1 MATAGSIV
9 VDLLMRTASFE
20 SDTKRAESIAKKR
33 ADAIDKAF
41 SEMGKKIGLAATAAG
56 GAIAAMV
63 VSTAN
68 AAKEISNLA
77 NLSGAGTEEFQR
89 FAAGAKSVG
98 IEQDKLGDIFKDF
111 REKVGEFVQTGGGG
125 MKDFFEQIAPKV
137 GITADAFRNLSGPQA
152 LQLYVDTLEKA
163 GLSQEQMSF
172 YLESM
177 ASDTTALIPL
187 LRDGGKEM
195 TALGDAAAQTGQIMS
210 DQTIYAAKQLSIQM
224 DEFKGQLAGVRNE
237 IVGALLPALVEVANQ
252 MKAVSGQGSAVSAI
266 GSGIATVFE
275 TVTALG
281 INVAYVLKQIGNE
294 IGGIGAQAAAVLR
307 GNFAQAAEIGRMM
320 KADAAAA
327 RAQVDKDTEAII
339 NARNKIIGT
348 GSGVR
353 GAGFADP
360 RLLGTV
366 PTVGAWAPPG
376 KTTTT
381 KPPRTS
387 SSRASTTKDDAP
399 FIGPMPNVDMMEKY
413 LELEREAVSL
423 RRSLMTDG
431 EIRNEQEAKY
441 FELLGEGLI
450 TQEEFNRAMGE
461 LAPKAIEAM
470 TEMDEF
476 AKSAAQNM
484 QSAFADFL
492 FDPFKDGLGGML
504 KGFGQTIQRMIAEA
518 ASAQLMKAMFG
529 DMGKTGSIGGWAGQA
544 LGLAG
549 ALFGG
554 SSGAAASGAVGAA
567 AGASSYAASASELTK
582 SAFSFGGFRASGGSV
597 ATGHAYMVGERGPE
611 MFVPSSAGAILP
623 TGSQAGGQSSEY
635 NINVTVPA
643 GSSQET
649 RRAAAAGAREALG
662 FINQA
667 GRYA

>member
-1 MATAGSIV
+1 MASIGSLTIS
-9 VDLLMRTASFE
+9 LMMSTGAFE
-20 SDTKRAESIAKKR
+20 TDTKRAESIAKKR
-33 ADAIDKAF
+33 AEAIDKAF
-41 SEMGKKIGLAATAAG
+41 AEMGRKIGLAATAAG

-187 LRDGGKEM
+187 LRDGGKQMKE
-195 TALGDAAAQTGQIMS
+195 LGDQASRTGQILNEE
-210 DQTIYAAKQLSIQM
+210 TIFAAKQLSLNMQM
-224 DEFKGQLAGVRNE
+224 LQGNLAGLKNEIASALIPTLVNLTDEFLAGIEASGGFFAALRVAGFAKPFEDAAAGVQFYSKEVQRLKNE
-237 IVGALLPALVEVANQ
+237 QVGVIKDMADFLGLKTSLELAEERL
-252 MKAVSGQGSAVSAI
+252 KY
-266 GSGIATVFE
+266 FE
-275 TVTALG
+275 TVLRRQRAKFDAILTSDAGAGRSSSGYVDPRILG
-281 INVAYVLKQIGNE
+281 RTSPEVTVGSGLFN
-294 IGGIGAQAAAVLR
+294 
-307 GNFAQAAEIGRMM
+307 
-320 KADAAAA
+320 
-327 RAQVDKDTEAII
+327 
-339 NARNKIIGT
+339 T
-348 GSGVR
+348 GSK
-353 GAGFADP
+353 P
-360 RLLGTV
+360 
-366 PTVGAWAPPG
+366 
-376 KTTTT
+376 KTNT
-381 KPPRTS
+381 PNAPRTS
-387 SSRASTTKDDAP
+387 SSRTSTAKEDAP
-399 FIGPMPNVDMMEKY
+399 FVGPMPNVDLMERY
-413 LELEREAVSL
+413 LDLEREAVSL

-450 TQEEFNRAMGE
+450 TQEEFNRAMGD

-504 KGFGQTIQRMIAEA
+504 KGFGQMIQRMIAEA
-518 ASAQLMKAMFG
+518 ASAQIMKSMFG

-544 LGLAG
+544 LSWAG
-549 ALFGG
+549 TLFGG
-554 SSGAAASGAVGAA
+554 A
-567 AGASSYAASASELTK
+567 
-582 SAFSFGGFRASGGSV
+582 RASGGSV

-611 MFVPSSAGAILP
+611 MFVPSTAGAILP
-623 TGSQAGGQSSEY
+623 TGSQAGGQRSEY

>member
-9 VDLLMRTASFE
+9 VSLLMSTGQFE
-20 SDTKRAESIAKKR
+20 TDTKRAESIAKKR
-33 ADAIDKAF
+33 AEAIDKAF
-41 SEMGKKIGLAATAAG
+41 AEMGRKIGLAATAAG

-152 LQLYVDTLEKA
+152 LQLYVDSLEKA

-195 TALGDAAAQTGQIMS
+195 TALGDAAAQTGQIMN
-210 DQTIYAAKQLSIQM
+210 DQTIYAAKELSRQM

-252 MKAVSGQGSAVSAI
+252 MKAVSGQGSAVATI

-327 RAQVDKDTEAII
+327 RAQVDKDTAAII

-353 GAGFADP
+353 GAGFVDP

-366 PTVGAWAPPG
+366 PTVGGWAPPG
-376 KTTTT
+376 KPTTT
-381 KPPRTS
+381 KAPRTS
-387 SSRASTTKDDAP
+387 SSRTSTAKEDAP
-399 FIGPMPNVDMMEKY
+399 FVGPMPNVDLMERY
-413 LELEREAVSL
+413 LDLEREAVSL
-423 RRSLMTDG
+423 RRSLMTDAD
-431 EIRNEQEAKY
+431 IRNEKEAQY

-450 TQEEFNRAMGE
+450 TQEEFNRAMGD
-461 LAPKAIEAM
+461 LAPIAVDTM
-470 TEMDEF
+470 NQMDEF

-504 KGFGQTIQRMIAEA
+504 KGFGQMIQRMIAEA
-518 ASAQLMKAMFG
+518 ASAQIMKSMFG

-544 LGLAG
+544 LSWAG
-549 ALFGG
+549 TLFGG
-554 SSGAAASGAVGAA
+554 A
-567 AGASSYAASASELTK
+567 
-582 SAFSFGGFRASGGSV
+582 RASGGSV

-611 MFVPSSAGAILP
+611 MFVPSTAGAILP
-623 TGSQAGGQSSEY
+623 TGSQAGGQRSEY

>member
-9 VDLLMRTASFE
+9 VSLLMATGQFE
-20 SDTKRAESIAKKR
+20 TDTKRAESIAKKR

-41 SEMGKKIGLAATAAG
+41 SEMGRKIGLAATAAG

-195 TALGDAAAQTGQIMS
+195 TALGDAAAQTGQIMN
-210 DQTIYAAKQLSIQM
+210 DQTIYAAKELSRQM

-366 PTVGAWAPPG
+366 QTVGAWAPPG
-376 KTTTT
+376 KPTTT

-387 SSRASTTKDDAP
+387 SSRASTTKEDAP
-399 FIGPMPNVDMMEKY
+399 FIGPMPNLDMMEKY

-518 ASAQLMKAMFG
+518 ASAQLMRSLFG
-529 DMGKTGSIGGWAGQA
+529 DMGKTGSVGGWAGQA
-544 LGLAG
+544 LSWAG
-549 ALFGG
+549 TLFGG
-554 SSGAAASGAVGAA
+554 A
-567 AGASSYAASASELTK
+567 
-582 SAFSFGGFRASGGSV
+582 RASGGSV

-623 TGSQAGGQSSEY
+623 TGSQAGGQHSEY

>member
-9 VDLLMRTASFE
+9 VSLLMATGQFE
-20 SDTKRAESIAKKR
+20 TDTKRAESIAKKR

-152 LQLYVDTLEKA
+152 LQLYVDTLQKA

-195 TALGDAAAQTGQIMS
+195 TALGDAASKTGQIM
-210 DQTIYAAKQLSIQM
+210 DNETIKSSVELKKQM
-224 DEFKGQLAGVRNE
+224 DEFHGIMRG
-237 IVGALLPALVEVANQ
+237 ITNQ
-252 MKAVSGQGSAVSAI
+252 I
-266 GSGIATVFE
+266 
-275 TVTALG
+275 
-281 INVAYVLKQIGNE
+281 
-294 IGGIGAQAAAVLR
+294 AAAVIPGLSSMAGEFLKVAR
-307 GNFAQAAEIGRMM
+307 DVGVAQASIITFGGAVARALKMDEIGKAQREIGAVTARIDFLNKRMEATSKLPWGGLM
-320 KADAAAA
+320 QPGIRKELEEQLVLRAKLNEQLKASTAPTAPTSDMYGP
-327 RAQVDKDTEAII
+327 KLPP
-339 NARNKIIGT
+339 
-348 GSGVR
+348 
-353 GAGFADP
+353 GF
-360 RLLGTV
+360 V
-366 PTVGAWAPPG
+366 KPTNEVWTPPG
-376 KTTTT
+376 KTTPAKT
-381 KPPRTS
+381 PRTS
-387 SSRASTTKDDAP
+387 SSRASTTKEDAP
-399 FIGPMPNVDMMEKY
+399 FIGPMPNLDMMEKY

-461 LAPKAIEAM
+461 LAPKAIESM

-504 KGFGQTIQRMIAEA
+504 KGFGQTMQRMIAEA

-529 DMGKTGSIGGWAGQA
+529 DMGKTGSVGGWAGQA

-623 TGSQAGGQSSEY
+623 TGTQPGGQRSEY

>member
-1 MATAGSIV
+1 
-9 VDLLMRTASFE
+9 
-20 SDTKRAESIAKKR
+20 
-33 ADAIDKAF
+33 
-41 SEMGKKIGLAATAAG
+41 
-56 GAIAAMV
+56 
-63 VSTAN
+63 
-68 AAKEISNLA
+68 
-77 NLSGAGTEEFQR
+77 
-89 FAAGAKSVG
+89 
-98 IEQDKLGDIFKDF
+98 
-111 REKVGEFVQTGGGG
+111 
-125 MKDFFEQIAPKV
+125 
-137 GITADAFRNLSGPQA
+137 
-152 LQLYVDTLEKA
+152 
-163 GLSQEQMSF
+163 
-172 YLESM
+172 
-177 ASDTTALIPL
+177 
-187 LRDGGKEM
+187 M
-195 TALGDAAAQTGQIMS
+195 TALGDAASKTGQIM
-210 DQTIYAAKQLSIQM
+210 DNETIKSSVELKKQM
-224 DEFKGQLAGVRNE
+224 DEFQGIMRG
-237 IVGALLPALVEVANQ
+237 ITNQ
-252 MKAVSGQGSAVSAI
+252 I
-266 GSGIATVFE
+266 
-275 TVTALG
+275 
-281 INVAYVLKQIGNE
+281 
-294 IGGIGAQAAAVLR
+294 AAAVIPGLSSMAGEFLKVAR
-307 GNFAQAAEIGRMM
+307 DVGVAQASIITFGGVVARALKMDEIGKAQREIGAVTARIDFLNKRMEATSKLPWGGLM
-320 KADAAAA
+320 QPGIRKELEEQLALRAKLNEQLKASTATPAPTADMYGP
-327 RAQVDKDTEAII
+327 KLPP
-339 NARNKIIGT
+339 
-348 GSGVR
+348 
-353 GAGFADP
+353 GF
-360 RLLGTV
+360 V
-366 PTVGAWAPPG
+366 KPTNEVWTPPG
-376 KTTTT
+376 KTTPAKT
-381 KPPRTS
+381 PRTS
-387 SSRASTTKDDAP
+387 SARASTTKEDAP

-450 TQEEFNRAMGE
+450 TQEEFNRAMGD

-504 KGFGQTIQRMIAEA
+504 KGFGQTMQRMIAEA

-554 SSGAAASGAVGAA
+554 GSGAAASGAAGAA

-623 TGSQAGGQSSEY
+623 TGTQPGGQRSEY